1 MLVELLLDSARRRGS
16 VVAVSDQLVTL
27 SYRRLRA
34 MARVIRDLV
43 MSTTEAE
50 RVGLILPASGVFS
63 ACLFGVWWAKRAAVP
78 LNFLLSPE
86 ELGRL
91 VKTAE
96 LDTVITI
103 RPFQELAEA
112 LPAKPIYLEDL
123 SLKRRIVLALLRP
136 APPPPQVQPDDT
148 AVVRPAPPPPQV
160 QPDDTAVVLFTS
172 GTAAEP
178 KGVELTHRNLTSNCC
193 DCIATA
199 RIQPDHKFLNCIPP
213 FHVFGL
219 LANVIAP
226 VALGASVYCVPRFQ
240 PQAVARALKEHNI
253 SILMMIPSMYRAL
266 LRLKSEGD
274 GCMKSIYLAVSGGEP
289 LPDAVFEGVRDR
301 FGVEL
306 LQGYGLTETSPV
318 CTLETPWAR
327 KRGSIGKPVQNVAVR
342 VVGPDGRDVPA
353 GEEGEIWIK
362 GPNVMKGYLCRP
374 EETVAA
380 ITKDGWFRTGDGG
393 VLDAEG
399 FVTVTGRLK
408 DLIIIGGENVNPREI
423 EDVLESHPAVAEAA
437 VIGMPDASRG
447 EVAIA
452 FVILV
457 PDATVDEM
465 ELRSLARK
473 HLAGYKVPKQVRIV
487 SELPRS
493 PIGKVLKRK
502 FRETL

>member
-34 MARVIRDLV
+34 MARVIRDIV
-43 MSTTEAE
+43 RHSTEAQ

-86 ELGRL
+86 ELARL

-96 LDTVITI
+96 LDTIITI
-103 RPFQELAEA
+103 RHFQELAEA
-112 LPAKPIYLEDL
+112 LPAKIIYLEDL
-123 SLKRRIVLALLRP
+123 RLKRRIVLALL
-136 APPPPQVQPDDT
+136 
-148 AVVRPAPPPPQV
+148 RPAPPPPQV

-178 KGVELTHRNLTSNCC
+178 KGVELTQRNLTSNCR